1 MDKVQVRLDCHR
13 LSQLVKDWTR
23 FIPSHYKS
31 IVITL
36 DDGEDIEFTLEDLAS
51 IGIDADKAIEVI
63 KSELLERFV

>member
-1 MDKVQVRLDCHR
+1 MSPAITASQGLD
-13 LSQLVKDWTR
+13 KDWTR

-51 IGIDADKAIEVI
+51 IGIDANKAIEVI
-63 KSELLERFV
+63 KSELLESLD